1 MRTRRL
7 APVIAAVALAGLS
20 LGCAEQSAAVRV
32 GDRTVSESD
41 MIDELDAFGSNEALF
56 APGQSSDA
64 LRGELA
70 GSYDQQ
76 FVSEILQQRITFM
89 LVEEV
94 FESEGLELADADR
107 SEARQTLASQL
118 GQGLDAFPESY
129 RDEFVD
135 DVARYNAL
143 ARELGPEEFDAAL
156 VDVADSTEISVSSR
170 FGSWDE
176 DQFAVV
182 PPSGSTPLIQGTGE
196 VAEDP
201 AAQLDPNAPT
211 G

>member
-1 MRTRRL
+1 
-7 APVIAAVALAGLS
+7 VIAAVAVAGLS

-32 GDRTVSESD
+32 GDRTVSESA
-41 MIDELDAFGSNEALF
+41 MVDELDAFGSNEALF
-56 APGQSSDA
+56 APGQSADA
-64 LRGELA
+64 LEGELA
-70 GSYDQQ
+70 SSYDQQ

-89 LVEEV
+89 LVAEV
-94 FESEGLELADADR
+94 FEREGLELADQDR
-107 SEARQTLASQL
+107 AEAEQTLASQL
-118 GQGLDAFPESY
+118 GGGLDAFPESY

-143 ARELGPEEFDAAL
+143 ARELGPDEFDAAL
-156 VDVADSTEISVSSR
+156 VEEADSTEITVSSR

-176 DQFAVV
+176 SQFAVV
-182 PPSGSTPLIQGTGE
+182 PPSGSTPLVGSEGGVTD
-196 VAEDP
+196 DP

>member
-7 APVIAAVALAGLS
+7 APVLAAVAVAGLS

-41 MIDELDAFGSNEALF
+41 FIDELDAFGSNEALL
-56 APGQSSDA
+56 APGQSPDA

-76 FVSEILQQRITFM
+76 YVSEIIQQRIMFL

-94 FESEGLELADADR
+94 FEREGLELEDADR
-107 SEARQTLASQL
+107 SEAEQTLAPQL
-118 GQGLDAFPESY
+118 EAFPESY
-129 RDEFVD
+129 RTEFVD

-143 ARELGPEEFDAAL
+143 SRELGPEEFDAAL
-156 VDVADSTEISVSSR
+156 VEEADSTDISVSSR

-176 DQFAVV
+176 DQFTVV
-182 PPSGSTPLIQGTGE
+182 PPAGSTPLIQGSGD

-201 AAQLDPNAPT
+201 AAELDPNAPT

>member
-1 MRTRRL
+1 VL
-7 APVIAAVALAGLS
+7 AAVAVAGLS

-41 MIDELDAFGSNEALF
+41 FIDELDAFGSNEALL
-56 APGQSSDA
+56 APGQSPDA

-76 FVSEILQQRITFM
+76 YVSEIIQQRIMFL

-94 FESEGLELADADR
+94 FEREGLELEDADR
-107 SEARQTLASQL
+107 SEAEQTLAPQL
-118 GQGLDAFPESY
+118 EAFPESY
-129 RDEFVD
+129 RTEFVD

-143 ARELGPEEFDAAL
+143 SRELGPEEFDAAL
-156 VDVADSTEISVSSR
+156 VEEADSTDISVSSR

-176 DQFAVV
+176 DQFTVV
-182 PPSGSTPLIQGTGE
+182 PPAGSTPLVQGSGD

-201 AAQLDPNAPT
+201 AAELGPNAPT